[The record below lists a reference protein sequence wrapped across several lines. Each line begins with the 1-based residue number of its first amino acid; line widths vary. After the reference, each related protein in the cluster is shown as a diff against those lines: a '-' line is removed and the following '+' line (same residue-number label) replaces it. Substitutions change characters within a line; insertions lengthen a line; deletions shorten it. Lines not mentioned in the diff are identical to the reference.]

1 MDFIPPATAD
11 EFEELS
17 GTISRIVNKG
27 TKETIDAVLVF
38 KCLALGKIAIDALS
52 YASESMTVEDAI
64 DLAGLEYREM
74 FK

>member
-1 MDFIPPATAD
+1 MDFIPPATAE

-17 GTISRIVNKG
+17 GIINRIVNEGYDEKV
-27 TKETIDAVLVF
+27 DAVLVF

-64 DLAGLEYREM
+64 DLAALEYKELLR
-74 FK
+74 

>member
-17 GTISRIVNKG
+17 GIICRVVNEG
-27 TKETIDAVLVF
+27 SEEQVDAKLVF
-38 KCLALGKIAIDALS
+38 KCLALCQIALGALS
-52 YASESMTVEDAI
+52 YASEDMAVEDAI
-64 DLAGLEYREM
+64 DVAVLEYGEL

>member
-1 MDFIPPATAD
+1 MDFISPATAD

-17 GTISRIVNKG
+17 GIINRIVNEGHDEKV
-27 TKETIDAVLVF
+27 DAVLVF

-64 DLAGLEYREM
+64 DMAALEYKELFR
-74 FK
+74 

>member
-11 EFEELS
+11 EFDELS
-17 GTISRIVNKG
+17 GIISRIVNKG

-52 YASESMTVEDAI
+52 YASESTTVEDAI

>member
-1 MDFIPPATAD
+1 MDFIPPATAE

-17 GTISRIVNKG
+17 GTMCRIINEGATEK
-27 TKETIDAVLVF
+27 IDAVLVF

-64 DLAGLEYREM
+64 DMAALEYKELFR
-74 FK
+74 

>member
-1 MDFIPPATAD
+1 MDFISPATAD

-17 GTISRIVNKG
+17 GTINRIINEGATEKV
-27 TKETIDAVLVF
+27 DAVLVF

-64 DLAGLEYREM
+64 DMAALEYKELFR
-74 FK
+74 

>member
-1 MDFIPPATAD
+1 MEFIPPATAE

-17 GTISRIVNKG
+17 GIINRIVNEGYDEKV
-27 TKETIDAVLVF
+27 DAILVF

-64 DLAGLEYREM
+64 DMAVLEYKEM
-74 FK
+74 FR

>member
-11 EFEELS
+11 EFDELS
-17 GTISRIVNKG
+17 GIISRIVNKG

-64 DLAGLEYREM
+64 DMAALEYKELFR
-74 FK
+74 